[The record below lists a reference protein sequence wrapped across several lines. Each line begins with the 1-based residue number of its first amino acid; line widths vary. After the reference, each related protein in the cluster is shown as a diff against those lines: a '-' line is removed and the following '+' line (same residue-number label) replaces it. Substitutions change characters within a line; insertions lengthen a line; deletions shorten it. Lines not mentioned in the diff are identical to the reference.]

1 LYTKKSKRVGYSKK
15 ITDPAFCKY
24 QNQSKSWSLIF
35 SLILASFAAAG
46 FFIYGETSSE
56 MNNPQALYVG
66 LGIGSMFVIIAVFQI
81 ISRKTSKDWDGS
93 VIDKKIEKKT
103 RKNKLGEIEDFVLF
117 TIIIRSYNG
126 KIHEICDENDDT
138 VYNYYKIGDKVRH
151 HRGLNTL
158 EKFDK
163 SKDTIIFCNAC
174 ASLNDIED
182 DYCHRCKC
190 PLLKWG
196 SNGKNTVGNIY

>member
-1 LYTKKSKRVGYSKK
+1 M
-15 ITDPAFCKY
+15 
-24 QNQSKSWSLIF
+24 IF

-151 HRGLNTL
+151 HRGLNAL

-190 PLLKWG
+190 PLLK
-196 SNGKNTVGNIY
+196 

>member
-1 LYTKKSKRVGYSKK
+1 MYTKKSKRVGYSKK
-15 ITDPAFCKY
+15 ITDPAFKKY
-24 QNQSKSWSLIF
+24 LNQSKSWSLIF
-35 SLILASFAAAG
+35 SLILATFAAAG

-103 RKNKLGEIEDFVLF
+103 RKNKLGEREDFVLF

-190 PLLKWG
+190 PLLK
-196 SNGKNTVGNIY
+196 